1 MGPLLIGATLAALA
15 SAFGAEVELDRA
27 TKRLYLRVAL
37 ARLAQ
42 KAREL
47 FGRQMSPIIREIEKR
62 FSERLFRATVAFSAA
77 ARTVLLLSH
86 HHHRRHR
93 HQGAAGQ
100 RIPTVEG
107 MQRLANRPRGRIRF
121 STNRLVSVA
130 NEPSSVNHLS
140 GSRAGVVGIKP
151 KEMHHSEVDDNKT
164 LLKVVNEIVHVHETR
179 EQIEFSEQT
188 PLLDN

>member
-62 FSERLFRATVAFSAA
+62 FGERLFRATVAFSAV
-77 ARTVLLLSH
+77 ARTVLLSH

-121 STNRLVSVA
+121 STNRLVS
-130 NEPSSVNHLS
+130 
-140 GSRAGVVGIKP
+140 
-151 KEMHHSEVDDNKT
+151 
-164 LLKVVNEIVHVHETR
+164 
-179 EQIEFSEQT
+179 
-188 PLLDN
+188 

>member
-62 FSERLFRATVAFSAA
+62 FGERLFRATVAFSAV

-86 HHHRRHR
+86 HNHRRHR

-107 MQRLANRPRGRIRF
+107 MQRLAYRPRGR
-121 STNRLVSVA
+121 TRLA
-130 NEPSSVNHLS
+130 
-140 GSRAGVVGIKP
+140 
-151 KEMHHSEVDDNKT
+151 
-164 LLKVVNEIVHVHETR
+164 
-179 EQIEFSEQT
+179 QT
-188 PLLDN
+188 AWSQ